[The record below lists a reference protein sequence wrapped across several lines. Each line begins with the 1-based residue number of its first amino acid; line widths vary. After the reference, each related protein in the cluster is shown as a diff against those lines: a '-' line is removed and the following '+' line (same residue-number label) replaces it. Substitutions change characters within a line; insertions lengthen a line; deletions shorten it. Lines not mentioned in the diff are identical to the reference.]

1 VAQSTRIAIAQDI
14 HDGIAQDLIALGYH
28 LDLILAEPATPA
40 TVRHEVRTVRHD
52 LSTLIVKVRNEIF
65 ELRSSGDFWIEIDQI
80 AASISPIITV
90 ESDDCDLEPSA
101 RTLVLQVAPE
111 LLRNAARHSGASQIH
126 LSFTAQ
132 NNQTVVTIRDNG
144 SGGAAVSHGRYGLLG
159 CIERV
164 QSYGGFIT
172 IESGEK
178 GTTVAIT
185 L

>member
-1 VAQSTRIAIAQDI
+1 M
-14 HDGIAQDLIALGYH
+14 
-28 LDLILAEPATPA
+28 
-40 TVRHEVRTVRHD
+40 RTIRHD
-52 LSTLIVKVRNEIF
+52 LSALIVKVRNEILN
-65 ELRSSGDFWIEIDQI
+65 LRKPNDFWSQLHLTVGE
-80 AASISPIITV
+80 ISPLITV
-90 ESDDCDLEPSA
+90 TGEEKA
-101 RTLVLQVAPE
+101 LVPHDEELLTHVLPE

-126 LSFTAQ
+126 LSCTAE

-144 SGGAAVSHGRYGLLG
+144 SGGAKVSQGRYGLLG

-164 QSYGGFIT
+164 ESDGGFIT

>member
-1 VAQSTRIAIAQDI
+1 MAQSARIAIAQDI

-80 AASISPIITV
+80 AASISPII
-90 ESDDCDLEPSA
+90 EIKSDECDLEPSV
-101 RTLVLQVAPE
+101 RTLLLQVIPE

-126 LSFTAQ
+126 LSCTAQ

-144 SGGAAVSHGRYGLLG
+144 SGGAKVSQGRYGLLG

-164 QSYGGFIT
+164 ESDGGFIT

>member
-1 VAQSTRIAIAQDI
+1 VAQSARIAIAQDI

-52 LSTLIVKVRNEIF
+52 LSALIVKVRNEIF
-65 ELRSSGDFWIEIDQI
+65 DLRSSGDFWIE
-80 AASISPIITV
+80 
-90 ESDDCDLEPSA
+90 CDLEPA
-101 RTLVLQVAPE
+101 ERALLLQVIPE

-126 LSFTAQ
+126 LSCTAQ

-144 SGGAAVSHGRYGLLG
+144 SGGAKVSQGRYGLLG

-164 QSYGGFIT
+164 ESDGGFIT

>member
-1 VAQSTRIAIAQDI
+1 MAQSARIAIAQDI

-40 TVRHEVRTVRHD
+40 TVRHEVRTVRND

-80 AASISPIITV
+80 AASISPIIEIKSD
-90 ESDDCDLEPSA
+90 ESDLEPSV
-101 RTLVLQVAPE
+101 RTLLLQVIPE
-111 LLRNAARHSGASQIH
+111 LLRNAARHSGASQIQ
-126 LSFTAQ
+126 LSLTAQ
-132 NNQTVVTIRDNG
+132 NNQTVVTIQDNG
-144 SGGAAVSHGRYGLLG
+144 SGGAAVSQGRYGLLG

>member
-1 VAQSTRIAIAQDI
+1 
-14 HDGIAQDLIALGYH
+14 
-28 LDLILAEPATPA
+28 LAEPATPA

-52 LSTLIVKVRNEIF
+52 LSALIVKVRNEIF
-65 ELRSSGDFWIEIDQI
+65 DLRSNGDFWIELDQI
-80 AASISPIITV
+80 AASISPII
-90 ESDDCDLEPSA
+90 EIHSDECDLEPSA
-101 RTLVLQVAPE
+101 HALLLQVIPE
-111 LLRNAARHSGASQIH
+111 LLRNAAHHSGATQIE
-126 LSFTAQ
+126 LSFTAE

-144 SGGAAVSHGRYGLLG
+144 SGGAEVTQGRYGLLG

-164 QSYGGFIT
+164 ENFGAIIT

>member
-1 VAQSTRIAIAQDI
+1 MAQSARIAIAQDI

-52 LSTLIVKVRNEIF
+52 LSALIVKVRNEIF
-65 ELRSSGDFWIEIDQI
+65 DLRSTGDFWIELDQI
-80 AASISPIITV
+80 AASISPIIVTDRGGCKLNP
-90 ESDDCDLEPSA
+90 EASA
-101 RTLVLQVAPE
+101 LVLQVAPE

-132 NNQTVVTIRDNG
+132 NNQTVVTIQDNG
-144 SGGAAVSHGRYGLLG
+144 SGGATVSQGRYGLLG

-164 QSYGGFIT
+164 ESYGGFMT

>member
-1 VAQSTRIAIAQDI
+1 MAQSARIAIAQDI

-40 TVRHEVRTVRHD
+40 MVRHEVRTVRHD
-52 LSTLIVKVRNEIF
+52 LTALIVKVRNEIF
-65 ELRSSGDFWIEIDQI
+65 DLRSSGDFWIEIDQI
-80 AASISPIITV
+80 AASISPIIEIT
-90 ESDDCDLEPSA
+90 SDECDLEPA
-101 RTLVLQVAPE
+101 ERTLLLQVIPE
-111 LLRNAARHSGASQIH
+111 LLRNAAHHSGASQIH
-126 LSFTAQ
+126 LSCTAQ

-144 SGGAAVSHGRYGLLG
+144 SGGAEVSQGRYGLLG

-164 QSYGGFIT
+164 ENYGGFIT

>member
-1 VAQSTRIAIAQDI
+1 MAQSTRIAIAQDI

-65 ELRSSGDFWIEIDQI
+65 DLRSSGDFWNEIELI
-80 AASISPIITV
+80 AESISPIIV
-90 ESDDCDLEPSA
+90 IDRGECELNPKA
-101 RTLVLQVAPE
+101 CALVLQVAPE

-126 LSFTAQ
+126 LSFAAQ
-132 NNQTVVTIRDNG
+132 NNQTVVTIQDNG
-144 SGGAAVSHGRYGLLG
+144 SGGAEVSQGRYGLLG
-159 CIERV
+159 CVERV
-164 QSYGGFIT
+164 ESYGGFIT
-172 IESGEK
+172 IESGEM
-178 GTTVAIT
+178 GTNVAIT